1 MVGPYNQNQEV
12 IKENIKSCKDD
23 YNIIF
28 KLHKKKKLIQDYWV
42 HQTTLGFSKKT
53 QMGYYMQDYCRCLCL
68 CLSTLG
74 PIEMNSLIDY
84 CMDK

>member
-28 KLHKKKKLIQDYWV
+28 KLHQKKLIQHY
-42 HQTTLGFSKKT
+42 
-53 QMGYYMQDYCRCLCL
+53 
-68 CLSTLG
+68 
-74 PIEMNSLIDY
+74 
-84 CMDK
+84 